1 MLSTQPD
8 FLKGGIVLIDA
19 ENGTVVRTLPLLIN
33 PERLS
38 RSFEVKSTGEQTN
51 RSAPLRLTGPAV
63 ETITIEAR
71 LEVSDALARGERT
84 AVEEGVRP
92 QLATL
97 QMLITPTSRTI
108 LDNDALQQS
117 GALEIVP
124 MNQPLALFVW
134 GAQNIAPVRVT
145 SLSYVENLHNS
156 RLYPL
161 VATVNMSLRVL
172 SVDDLGVSSRGG
184 ALYLSYLRGIE
195 ASAERVPD
203 GRASAMGIEGAL

>member
-8 FLKGGIVLIDA
+8 FLKGGIVLLDP
-19 ENGTVVRTLPLLIN
+19 ETGTVERTLPLLIN
-33 PERLS
+33 PERIT
-38 RSFEVKSTGEQTN
+38 RSFDVKSMGEESN

-63 ETITIEAR
+63 ETISIEAR
-71 LEVSDALARGERT
+71 LEVSDALQRGDQT

-117 GALEIVP
+117 GALEIIP
-124 MNQPLALFVW
+124 MNQPLTLFVW
-134 GAQNIAPVRVT
+134 GTQHIAPVRILSLNVT
-145 SLSYVENLHNS
+145 ENLHNS

-161 VATVNMSLRVL
+161 VATVSMSMRVL

-184 ALYLSYLRGIE
+184 ALYLSYLTGIE
-195 ASAERVPD
+195 ESAGRVPD
-203 GRASAMGIEGAL
+203 GRASKMGFEGAL

>member
-1 MLSTQPD
+1 MLSTQPN
-8 FLKGGIVLIDA
+8 FLKGGIILLDPDS
-19 ENGTVVRTLPLLIN
+19 GTVERTLPLLIN
-33 PERLS
+33 PERIT
-38 RSFEVKSTGEQTN
+38 RSFDVKSMGEESN

-63 ETITIEAR
+63 ETISIEAR
-71 LEVSDALARGERT
+71 LEVSDALQRGDQT
-84 AVEEGVRP
+84 AAQEGIRP

-124 MNQPLALFVW
+124 MNQPLTLFVW
-134 GAQNIAPVRVT
+134 GAQHIAPVRIL
-145 SLSYVENLHNS
+145 SLNLTENLHNS

-161 VATVNMSLRVL
+161 VATVSMSMRVL

-184 ALYLSYLRGIE
+184 ALYLSYLNGIE
-195 ASAERVPD
+195 QSANRVPD
-203 GRASAMGIEGAL
+203 GRASKMGIEGAL